1 MDPGPSIPRSS
12 SYDHRKNL
20 RWSSPI
26 VRLRSVILAVGLCVG
41 LAESADAGRLEVIRQ
56 RGFLACG
63 VSPGV
68 SGFSEID
75 NQGRYTGFD
84 IDMCRA
90 LAAAIFGTPE
100 KVRFVRAESVQDFI
114 KSNQIDVVSRRLTWS
129 LTREGLGLLF
139 GPITFYDGQG
149 FLLPK
154 RIRVSNARQLAGKK
168 ICVAPGT
175 LSEFNVGFY
184 FRTNQLDLK
193 KVFVTVEELANA
205 FNAGRCDAYTA
216 DVSELGAMRSKLP
229 SPNEYQIL
237 SEQISKEPLAQVVR
251 SDDVPFFDILRW
263 TVFAII
269 NAEELGINS
278 RNVDDMLKSTNPD
291 VQRLL
296 GVTAGNG
303 RSLGLDEK
311 WAYQVIKTLGNYGE
325 IFARTVG
332 DRSAIKLDRGFNR
345 LWTDG
350 GLIYAPP
357 LR

>member
-1 MDPGPSIPRSS
+1 M
-12 SYDHRKNL
+12 
-20 RWSSPI
+20 
-26 VRLRSVILAVGLCVG
+26 ILAVSLCVG
-41 LAESADAGRLEVIRQ
+41 LAGSADAGRLEVIRQ

-68 SGFSEID
+68 SGFSEVD

-90 LAAAIFGTPE
+90 LSAAIFGTPE

-154 RIRVSNARQLAGKK
+154 RIGVSNARQLSGKK

-184 FRTNQLDLK
+184 FRTNKLDLK

-229 SPNEYQIL
+229 SPDEYQIL

-278 RNVDDMLKSTNPD
+278 SNVDDMLKSTNPD